1 MPAEEV
7 EFYWPQIWYAH
18 LNLVGKEALIVV
30 I

>member
-7 EFYWPQIWYAH
+7 EFYWPQIWYVRFI
-18 LNLVGKEALIVV
+18 LVGKEALIVV